1 MGSQRK
7 GFAGHGNGW
16 IVGVGLIHLK
26 FLFVLIFFKLTLS
39 MQILLDRPLLSFSY
53 IYIYILLNKK
63 ASDFYLQWKYQT
75 LAVF

>member
-39 MQILLDRPLLSFSY
+39 MQICFSK
-53 IYIYILLNKK
+53 N
-63 ASDFYLQWKYQT
+63 
-75 LAVF
+75 